1 MKLRKILLLIVVLG
15 FGGVIETARLV
26 RGHADFGPTGCRVL
40 AGKFYGPSFGF
51 ESEQRHPVPGGTA
64 LDVQNAFGAVRVGR
78 GAPGEVHLK
87 VRIVVYRQ
95 TEAEARAFAD
105 QVKVTAELS
114 GTSLRVLNNREGLE
128 RHDAARVGFETHL
141 ELTVPPD
148 TAVTVRNE
156 HGAVD
161 VVDVAAADL
170 WGSFEPIR
178 LARVGGPAVVKAQ
191 HGEVWISGVQ
201 GALALTARHGTVEV
215 EDVADRAS
223 IESAHGAV
231 TARRTGPL
239 TVDTRYGEVN
249 VEAVRGDLEIRAQHA
264 RVQARE
270 VTGNALVESSYGDV
284 DLEQVG
290 GEARTRVEHG
300 RLTIR
305 EVKGPAFAKASYND
319 VVLARIGGPVE
330 VTVTHGGVQAEAL
343 ENGGRVEASGNEV
356 VIDGFRGPLAVQAQ
370 RAGVRLVPAGAIQ
383 WPITVSATHGGIRLE
398 VPAGSR
404 FELEATARR
413 GEVSIN
419 VPGLTI
425 TQTEGSQVT
434 GRLGSGGQLVK
445 LTAENGEVRVEPRVE
460 VAHEQSPPPTLRP

>member
-1 MKLRKILLLIVVLG
+1 MKLRKILLLIVILA
-15 FGGVIETARLV
+15 FGGIVETARVV
-26 RGHADFGPTGCRVL
+26 RGHADLGPSGCRVL

-51 ESEQRHPVPGGTA
+51 ESEQRHPVPPGTA
-64 LDVQNAFGAVRVGR
+64 LDVHNAFGAVRVGR

-87 VRIVVYRQ
+87 VRTVVYRN
-95 TEAEARAFAD
+95 TEEEARAFAV

-114 GTSLRVLNNREGLE
+114 GTSLRVLTNRESLE

-141 ELTVPPD
+141 ELTVPPE

-161 VVDVAAADL
+161 VADVAAADL
-170 WGSFEPIR
+170 WGSFESIR
-178 LARVGGPAVVKAQ
+178 LARVGGPAVVKGQ
-191 HGEVWISGVQ
+191 HGDVSITGVQ
-201 GALALTARHGTVEV
+201 GALSLTTRHGAVEV

-223 IESAHGAV
+223 IESAHGPV
-231 TARRTGPL
+231 TARRTGTL
-239 TVDTRYGEVN
+239 TVDNQHGEVN
-249 VEAVRGDLEIRAQHA
+249 VETVHGDLEIRAQHA

-270 VTGNALVESSYGDV
+270 VSGNAVVENSYGDV
-284 DLEQVG
+284 ELEQVG

-305 EVKGPAFAKASYND
+305 DVKGPAFAKVNYNN

-330 VTVTHGGVQAEAL
+330 VSVNHGGVQAEAL
-343 ENGGRVEASGNEV
+343 EQGGRVEASGNEV
-356 VIDGFRGPLAVQAQ
+356 IIDGFRGALAVQAQ
-370 RAGVRLVPAGAIQ
+370 RAGVRLVPSSAIQ
-383 WPITVSATHGGIRLE
+383 WPVTVSATHGGIRLE

-404 FELEATARR
+404 FDLEATARR
-413 GEVSIN
+413 GEVSVN

-434 GRLGSGGQLVK
+434 GRLGAGGQLVK

-460 VAHEQSPPPTLRP
+460 VAQQESPKPE